1 MCRLGRVTQVDAARA
16 QVGVHRYLPD
26 ASGVRVQWRLAF
38 IAEDGALTLSEGTR
52 PAHEAVS
59 VREIISKIDLNRDG
73 VLAAASARKLD
84 KGAYS
89 LQDRTFERA
98 SRASTGVLSIREA
111 LADLLVAEPRVLQP
125 RASPESGA
133 VESWFRQYFFGGV
146 ADVLEVAWGDAVV
159 SDAARRHGYRVVPA
173 FVQGKQAY
181 GIAWNL
187 AAEGHLEAISGAV
200 SRAEPK
206 VLVIGLEGKNVPRAF
221 LQLVVRCAQ
230 ERTRAGAHV
239 ALHLQ
244 AQKGEWEPWRLEE
257 WGALFGTL
265 AEPRWPWAFVR
276 ADICQFARASGRGNL
291 VESGALWLADFGLES
306 VGLRCSRPDALGAVQ
321 HKHVGRAQ
329 ADYNL
334 IGAVFCASLQDLGLR
349 GAEELC
355 TAAVES
361 FPATAGA
368 DGAAAAP
375 QPSPVVPLPD
385 VRSGEDLTPAERA
398 ELDKEVDK

>member
-1 MCRLGRVTQVDAARA
+1 MEFTLTRRGRDFVLRLGDRIAYRGVGGGPKVCRLGRVTQVDAARA
-16 QVGVHRYLPD
+16 QVGVHRYLPE
-26 ASGVRVQWRLAF
+26 ASGVRVKWRLAY

-52 PAHEAVS
+52 PAHEAVT
-59 VREIISKIDLNRDG
+59 VREIISKVDLNRDG

-89 LQDRTFERA
+89 LQDRTLERA
-98 SRASTGVLSIREA
+98 SRARTGVLSIREA

-133 VESWFRQYFFGGV
+133 VESWFRQYFLGGV
-146 ADVLEVAWGDAVV
+146 ADVLEVAWGYAVV

-181 GIAWNL
+181 GITWNL

-200 SRAEPK
+200 LRAEPK

-276 ADICQFARASGRGNL
+276 ADICQFARASGRDNL
-291 VESGALWLADFGLES
+291 VESGALWLADFSLES
-306 VGLRCSRPDALGAVQ
+306 VGLRCSSA
-321 HKHVGRAQ
+321 AQ
-329 ADYNL
+329 ARWARASRL
-334 IGAVFCASLQDLGLR
+334 QPHRGGFLRITPGPWSEGRRRAVHRCS
-349 GAEELC
+349 
-355 TAAVES
+355 
-361 FPATAGA
+361 
-368 DGAAAAP
+368 
-375 QPSPVVPLPD
+375 
-385 VRSGEDLTPAERA
+385 
-398 ELDKEVDK
+398 